1 MTHRDVFVVS
11 TARTAIGT
19 FGGSLKDVPNTQLA
33 TTAVKAAIARSGL
46 APDAVGHVVMGNV
59 IPTDTKDAYLSR
71 VAAIDAGCPI
81 ETPAFNVNRLCGSGL
96 QAIISAAQSILLGD
110 TDIAIGGGAEA
121 MSRGPYILPAL
132 RWGARTGDTPAL
144 DYMNGI
150 LHDPWQKF
158 HMGVTAENVAARYG
172 ISREDQDLFSLE
184 SQKRTAAAQDQ
195 GLFADEIVPC
205 ATRMAEKNKDT
216 GEVTLRD
223 VVATRDNCNRPGTT
237 LEGLAKLEPVKGPGQ
252 FITAGNA
259 SQLSDGSSAC
269 VLMEAAQA
277 ERLGLSPL
285 GAFRGFA
292 VAGCE
297 PDEMGIGP
305 VFAVPKL
312 LARHGLT
319 VQDIDLWEM
328 NEAFASQALYCQRKL
343 GIPGERLNVNGG
355 AISIG
360 HPFGMTGAR
369 LVGHLLLEGRRRKAK
384 WGVVTMCI
392 AGGMGAAG
400 LFEIY

>member
-1 MTHRDVFVVS
+1 MREAVIVS
-11 TARTAIGT
+11 TARTPLTKSHRGEFNATPG
-19 FGGSLKDVPNTQLA
+19 PQLA
-33 TTAVKAAIARSGL
+33 AFSVKAAVERSGIDPEL
-46 APDAVGHVVMGNV
+46 IEDLVMGCGYPEGITGKN
-59 IPTDTKDAYLSR
+59 IGRQTALRAGLPLS
-71 VAAIDAGCPI
+71 VAGMVASRFCA
-81 ETPAFNVNRLCGSGL
+81 SGL
-96 QAIISAAQSILLGD
+96 QSVAIAAGRIVAEGVPAMVAGGVESISAIRPGNPA
-110 TDIAIGGGAEA
+110 DI
-121 MSRGPYILPAL
+121 
-132 RWGARTGDTPAL
+132 
-144 DYMNGI
+144 
-150 LHDPWQKF
+150 DPWLQEHKPDLY
-158 HMGVTAENVAARYG
+158 MAMIDTADIVAHRYG
-172 ISREDQDLFSLE
+172 ISREDQDLFSLQ
-184 SQKRTAAAQDQ
+184 SQQRTAAAQQ
-195 GLFADEIVPC
+195 AGVFADEIVPC
-205 ATRMAEKNKDT
+205 ATRMMEKNKET
-216 GEVTLRD
+216 GEVTYRE
-223 VVATRDNCNRPGTT
+223 VTATHDNCNRANTT

-269 VLMEAAQA
+269 VLMEAKEA
-277 ERLGLSPL
+277 ERRGLQPL

-328 NEAFASQALYCQRKL
+328 NEAFASQALYCQRRL
-343 GIPGERLNVNGG
+343 GIPSERLNVNGG
-355 AISIG
+355 AIAIG

-384 WGVVTMCI
+384 YGVVTMCI

-400 LFEIY
+400 LFEIF

>member
-1 MTHRDVFVVS
+1 MRQAVIVS
-11 TARTAIGT
+11 TARTPLAKSHRGEFNAT
-19 FGGSLKDVPNTQLA
+19 PGPQLA
-33 TTAVKAAIARSGL
+33 AFSVKAAVERAGIDPAL
-46 APDAVGHVVMGNV
+46 IEDLVMGCGYPEGITGKNIGRQTV
-59 IPTDTKDAYLSR
+59 VRAGLPLS
-71 VAAIDAGCPI
+71 VAGVTVSRFCA
-81 ETPAFNVNRLCGSGL
+81 SGL
-96 QAIISAAQSILLGD
+96 QAIAVAADRIVAEGVPAMVAGGVESISAIRAG
-110 TDIAIGGGAEA
+110 
-121 MSRGPYILPAL
+121 LPA
-132 RWGARTGDTPAL
+132 D
-144 DYMNGI
+144 I
-150 LHDPWQKF
+150 DPWLMQHKPDLY
-158 HMGVTAENVAARYG
+158 MAMIDTADNVAHRYG
-172 ISREDQDLFSLE
+172 ISREDQNLFSLE
-184 SQKRTAAAQDQ
+184 SQMRTAAAQDQ